1 MDWRSEDRGAILLLD
16 VELGV
21 DLVPEVTHLLNVLP
35 LLVGEL
41 VLKTVD
47 LLLLSKEVEMH
58 YL

>member
-1 MDWRSEDRGAILLLD
+1 MDWRSEDRGSILLLD
-16 VELGV
+16 VEQGV